1 MVWVGKW
8 FKISMKSQG
17 FYMGKSGLSSD
28 RQNVPG
34 YLKIWNWDPTNGV
47 LECDLYQYDARTD
60 QWSSETLSLYYISGS
75 ELDFKVWSQVTG
87 DLTYGFAA
95 RIQGTDVD
103 GDLTSATFKTLG
115 GYHVQEDTDAGTMHD
130 VAGWLAI
137 TGKMVPESE
146 VLMPPGS
153 ILN

>member
-87 DLTYGFAA
+87 DLT
-95 RIQGTDVD
+95 
-103 GDLTSATFKTLG
+103 SATFKTLG